1 MNERIE
7 TEMISRR
14 KALSLLGLGAALGF
28 TLSAALEPLEAEA
41 QEATGP
47 PPRPLR
53 PPEHTGCNGGKGG
66 ALIAMSDGTAAT
78 SDAMSGERARNQR
91 RPPAA
96 RSGAIGGPSAFERQ
110 IARSDGL
117 QNCICVR
124 RTTQC
129 ARPQTKRKGGDES
142 TPLPQNH
149 TGKHLVMTELL
160 RRGFEAE
167 LAGAS
172 YEKHDMLV
180 RVGGSRPKP
189 IRIKTVHS
197 APWYVRWDL
206 FAKRAD
212 QVTVYVLLGAE
223 TETPARFFVVK
234 NSDLAAQFRQPPTW
248 KAFGFIDVELVE
260 KYEDN
265 WDILK

>member
-1 MNERIE
+1 MNERIK

-66 ALIAMSDGTAAT
+66 APIAMSDGTAAMSDAT
-78 SDAMSGERARNQR
+78 SDERVRNQR
-91 RPPAA
+91 RPRPPQQLQ
-96 RSGAIGGPSAFERQ
+96 RNRGPSAFERQ
-110 IARSDGL
+110 IARSDRLRIAYPFGGPR
-117 QNCICVR
+117 NARDRRRKEKEETKVPRHRRIHGKASCDDRTAATRIRSGVR
-124 RTTQC
+124 GRQLRE
-129 ARPQTKRKGGDES
+129 ARHACS
-142 TPLPQNH
+142 
-149 TGKHLVMTELL
+149 
-160 RRGFEAE
+160 
-167 LAGAS
+167 GA
-172 YEKHDMLV
+172 
-180 RVGGSRPKP
+180 RVRPKP

-197 APWYVRWDL
+197 APWYVRGDL

-212 QVTVYVLLGAE
+212 QVTVYVLLGVE
-223 TETPARFFVVK
+223 TATPARFFVVK

-248 KAFGFIDVELVE
+248 KAFGFIDVKSVE

-265 WDILK
+265 WDLLK

>member
-1 MNERIE
+1 MRETADEKERR
-7 TEMISRR
+7 RR
-14 KALSLLGLGAALGF
+14 KYPA
-28 TLSAALEPLEAEA
+28 TAE
-41 QEATGP
+41 
-47 PPRPLR
+47 
-53 PPEHTGCNGGKGG
+53 
-66 ALIAMSDGTAAT
+66 S
-78 SDAMSGERARNQR
+78 
-91 RPPAA
+91 
-96 RSGAIGGPSAFERQ
+96 
-110 IARSDGL
+110 
-117 QNCICVR
+117 
-124 RTTQC
+124 
-129 ARPQTKRKGGDES
+129 
-142 TPLPQNH
+142 

-180 RVGGSRPKP
+180 RAPGSQSKP
-189 IRIKTVHS
+189 VRIKT

-212 QVTVYVLLGAE
+212 QVTVYVLLGAQ

-248 KAFGFIDVELVE
+248 KAFGFMDVEAVE